1 MQWTDYRPYKFYSL
15 RKNNAK
21 WMGWEG
27 FRDKDEAINR
37 GNYLGV
43 KLTEHMLKLTP
54 CFQLDIWKKIFRIY
68 RKHNTKRWVA
78 YLPHQILFYRSQ
90 MSRKNGY
97 GKKTFKKI
105 YYACDLWLWSLQNQH
120 SQKQQDLSYLSPKEK
135 IFSLVQLKI
144 PFYLR

>member
-1 MQWTDYRPYKFYSL
+1 MQWTDYRPYKFFSL

-27 FRDKDEAINR
+27 FKDKDEAINR

-78 YLPHQILFYRSQ
+78 YLPHQILFHRSQ
-90 MSRKNGY
+90 MSRKKGY
-97 GKKTFKKI
+97 GKKTFKKSI
-105 YYACDLWLWSLQNQH
+105 MLVICDF
-120 SQKQQDLSYLSPKEK
+120 DLSKTSIPKNNRTWVIWALKKKVFLWCSWKYL
-135 IFSLVQLKI
+135 FT
-144 PFYLR
+144 